1 MLTCKPLISML
12 SKKYL
17 EFKKLIK
24 SQGKLFA
31 GSGLLTFIRLSS
43 GLVLLKITAIIGG
56 NSGVAI
62 YGQAHNMVT
71 MMNGI
76 MASGAGEG
84 VVKMTAQNQD
94 NPSTINKIKIGSI
107 LLISLCAIFIL
118 ILSSIFWLPL
128 INWASIGNLSWFQII
143 IYMFGAILASIG
155 TLLVSLCNGFQLLE
169 KVIKTNIVSIITAL
183 ITSGIILFLIGDS
196 FITIIP
202 AIYLGFIGVF
212 QIAILIKKIKLPLN
226 IFNMINLSI
235 LKQLAGFMTMA
246 MGSFFLTPFVLI
258 TIRGWLIQDYGAD
271 LAGDWESSRKLLE
284 LITGLLTAYFAMV
297 LLPKLAKINENKALR
312 SEVLN
317 NAMVL
322 MVLSSVAFILMY
334 VLRDQVYNV
343 VFSPSFI
350 FSSEL
355 MSSRAIG
362 EFLRGLVWIF
372 GFILVVKAKV
382 KLYLLMSFIY
392 AFILLCSSW
401 FMIANYGLIGA
412 NYAYV
417 ASNFLMLMLSMFI
430 FYQITLDQ
438 QYER

>member
-1 MLTCKPLISML
+1 MLLKT
-12 SKKYL
+12 YL
-17 EFKKLIK
+17 ELKKLIK

-62 YGQAHNMVT
+62 YGQAHNMVS

-84 VVKMTAQNQD
+84 VIKLTAQNQD
-94 NPSTINKIKIGSI
+94 NPSNINKIKIGSI
-107 LLISLCAIFIL
+107 LLISLCAILIL

-128 INWASIGNLSWFQII
+128 INWASIGNPSWFQII
-143 IYMFGAILASIG
+143 IYMLGAILASIG
-155 TLLVSLCNGFQLLE
+155 TLLVSLCNGFQFLRE
-169 KVIKTNIVSIITAL
+169 VIKTNILSIITAL
-183 ITSGIILFLIGDS
+183 IISGIILFLIGDS

-202 AIYLGFIGVF
+202 AIYLGFIGIF
-212 QIAILIKKIKLPLN
+212 QIAILIKKIKLPFN

-297 LLPKLAKINENKALR
+297 LLPKLAKINENKDLR
-312 SEVLN
+312 SEILN
-317 NAMVL
+317 NAIVL
-322 MVLSSVAFILMY
+322 MLLSSVAFILLY
-334 VLRDQVYNV
+334 VLRDQVYYI
-343 VFSPSFI
+343 VFSPNFI

-372 GFILVVKAKV
+372 GLILVVKAKV
-382 KLYLLMSFIY
+382 KLYLLMGFIY

-401 FMIANYGLIGA
+401 FMIANYGLIGV

-417 ASNFLMLMLSMFI
+417 ACNFLMLILSMII